1 MKVTTTPAALA
12 ALVKAVAPA
21 ASKDKYKPH
30 LARVLVASSTDTFTM
45 TATDGYRAHMVSDTH
60 AADNV
65 GEFGEV
71 LVPASALAA
80 LAKTVTKYA
89 KTPSALVT
97 ITGDDDAPAL
107 TVAVVVNGSP
117 VMSEVLPQ
125 DPADYFP
132 PMGAIFDDARAASP
146 DDVPALSV
154 GFSPAFM
161 SAAFTAADVIAAGG
175 VVTMRPLRERKP
187 AYIRADNADTLAT
200 FEAVVMPRKQ

>member
-45 TATDGYRAHMVSDTH
+45 TATDGYRAHLVSAMH
-60 AADNV
+60 AGDSV

-97 ITGDDDAPAL
+97 INDNDTPEL
-107 TVAVVVNGSP
+107 TVSVLVNGSP

-125 DPADYFP
+125 DPADNFP
-132 PMGAIFDDARAASP
+132 FVAAIFDDARVASP
-146 DDVPALSV
+146 DEVPALSV
-154 GFSPAFM
+154 GLSPMFM
-161 SAAFTAADVIAAGG
+161 CAAFTAADVIAAGG

-187 AYIRADNADTLAT
+187 AYISAYNADTLAT
-200 FEAVVMPRKQ
+200 FEAVVMPQRIK